1 MKRIFLYMML
11 LFATTTHSQNMNN
24 NIVVLNKIDTNRTEF
39 LPEEIDSITFDESN
53 RQVVWTKD
61 SIYKLPIYMLDS
73 TTFEK
78 FEVPDVVVINENI
91 GDWSE
96 LRIAK
101 DGSIQMLKNEV
112 GKESPKEVFMI
123 LPTKDDGVVLS
134 NSTFDDN
141 GMPKS
146 ITINDCIIIVD
157 AYYDNYMDLT
167 IAYND
172 TIAYSVDSIMT
183 NISDV
188 RMGTRQVEPEHNWQ
202 RKCLLCIDLAI
213 GLGKTLTGGFLI
225 YCSVAAEAPTLGL
238 SSVISIP
245 GIAAGY
251 FTFSSGLEKM
261 TLAYNALK
269 SPESYKTPQIAKKIG
284 AKVCTDVITYN
295 LKSTDKDIE
304 HIINEKYRIIF
315 NYPNHDLYKKAS
327 LVDNCLF
334 AAEVATDITNVK
346 WGKTITWNNI
356 RQSYDKKVLTGI
368 CQDKTQKS
376 AMIKG
381 YISPSITNC
390 DNEYGIVVCS
400 ATEVEDRHIEKVTN
414 GDGGLLEY
422 TFKNLKPATTYNYR
436 TYFTDRKNGLNV
448 LQNSKSFRTLSASVA
463 EIEQVSVESIGNG
476 KIKFKANVKLD
487 SIVKEMEDIEDV
499 EYGFGIYCNKELVDH
514 YSLDSLNEVK
524 EIEIIC
530 DRSELNLNRGNF
542 EATTKGYWTL
552 ATSVRYDNDSTVYL
566 TDFMQDL
573 ILVYDEKPSLT
584 FTRASIIS
592 TEVTN
597 SPNYVRP
604 NGAAGSN
611 YNNETIKYQTL
622 YTFRCNAKGSFW
634 LDNFKLCNAR
644 HPYWYN
650 LWPTLELSEG
660 DGEYV
665 FYGKMHYESNVSMDD
680 VHYFQLILNNGNSVN
695 NNCLV
700 FGGAP
705 QNPQVD
711 ITNEP
716 FKAAQNDIRKKVLPS
731 GGDATFYFVRMEKI

>member
-1 MKRIFLYMML
+1 MML

-251 FTFSSGLEKM
+251 STCSSGLEKM

-284 AKVCTDVITYN
+284 AKICTDVITYN
-295 LKSTDKDIE
+295 LKSTDEDIE
-304 HIINEKYRIIF
+304 YIINEKYRIIF
-315 NYPNHDLYKKAS
+315 NRTPDHDLYKKAS

-530 DRSELNLNRGNF
+530 DKNNVKIDWNNF
-542 EATTKGYWTL
+542 EATTEEYWTL
-552 ATSVRYDNDSTVYL
+552 AVSIRYDYKSIIHF
-566 TDFMQDL
+566 TDEMQDI
-573 ILVYDEKPSLT
+573 ILTYKEKPSLT
-584 FTRASIIS
+584 FTRASILNTIA
-592 TEVTN
+592 TNKPQNIRTMNNQLGIVAPENDEEVIT
-597 SPNYVRP
+597 Y
-604 NGAAGSN
+604 
-611 YNNETIKYQTL
+611 ETDYC
-622 YTFRCNAKGSFW
+622 FRCKAVGTFW
-634 LDNFKLCNAR
+634 FDNVQLT
-644 HPYWYN
+644 N
-650 LWPTLELSEG
+650 LYSDIWKNFWPSLELSEG
-660 DGEYV
+660 DGTYI
-665 FYGKMHYESNVSMDD
+665 FYGKMNYDSNVSMDD
-680 VHYFQLILNNGNSVN
+680 IHSFHIQLNDESYIESGHNLLIGGVPQKPTIVVNSYGVNQKAVRQNARPSSGNAM
-695 NNCLV
+695 L
-700 FGGAP
+700 
-705 QNPQVD
+705 
-711 ITNEP
+711 
-716 FKAAQNDIRKKVLPS
+716 R
-731 GGDATFYFVRMEKI
+731 FVKMEKK